1 LRAAKRRP
9 ADAAPL
15 WHDIREP
22 QHDCPRQEI
31 VLNPHLTTLLD
42 ELAAFGD
49 AHDGDPANAATR
61 MLNIT
66 PDTGEFLAVLVKAT
80 GARRILEIGTS
91 NGYST
96 LWLAAA
102 AAPVDGAVT
111 TIELAHEKIEMARAN
126 FARAGLDTR
135 ITLLEGDAG
144 AMLDSLFDASFDL
157 LFLDSKR
164 SAYLDWWPD
173 IRRVLRP
180 GGLLVV
186 DNATSHA
193 REMAAFTAAVRA
205 DAGFTTS
212 LVPVGKGEF
221 LAVKA

>member
-1 LRAAKRRP
+1 MWQDELTKE
-9 ADAAPL
+9 DAL
-15 WHDIREP
+15 DKKLH
-22 QHDCPRQEI
+22 
-31 VLNPHLTTLLD
+31 TLLA

-49 AHDGDPANAATR
+49 AHDGDAANRATR

-66 PDTGEFLAVLVKAT
+66 PDTGEFLAVLVKAMR
-80 GARRILEIGTS
+80 ARHVLEIGTS

-96 LWLAAA
+96 LWLADAVA
-102 AAPVDGAVT
+102 SIDGDVT
-111 TIELAHEKIEMARAN
+111 TVEMSPQKIAMARQN
-126 FARAGLDTR
+126 FERGGLEDR
-135 ITLLEGDAG
+135 ISQLEGDAG
-144 AMLDSLFDASFDL
+144 GHLAKFGDGEFDL
-157 LFLDSKR
+157 VFLDSQR

-173 IRRVLRP
+173 LKRILRG

-193 REMAAFTAAVRA
+193 EEMAAFTEAVRA
-205 DAGFTTS
+205 DGEFTTS

>member
-1 LRAAKRRP
+1 MDNKL
-9 ADAAPL
+9 
-15 WHDIREP
+15 H
-22 QHDCPRQEI
+22 
-31 VLNPHLTTLLD
+31 TLLA

-49 AHDGDPANAATR
+49 AHDSDAANRATR

-66 PDTGEFLAVLVKAT
+66 PDTGEFLAVLVKAM

-96 LWLAAA
+96 LWLADAA
-102 AAPVDGAVT
+102 VGMAGHVT
-111 TIELAHEKIEMARAN
+111 TVEMAPQKIAMAREN
-126 FARAGLDTR
+126 FARAGLASC
-135 ITLLEGDAG
+135 ITQVEGDAG
-144 AMLDSLFDASFDL
+144 AHLAQLEDAGFDL
-157 LFLDSKR
+157 VFLDSKR

-173 IRRVLRP
+173 LKRILRA

-193 REMAAFTAAVRA
+193 DEMADFTAAVRN
-205 DAGFTTS
+205 DGGFTAS

>member
-1 LRAAKRRP
+1 
-9 ADAAPL
+9 
-15 WHDIREP
+15 
-22 QHDCPRQEI
+22 
-31 VLNPHLTTLLD
+31 LNPHLTTLLD

>member
-1 LRAAKRRP
+1 LDPK
-9 ADAAPL
+9 L
-15 WHDIREP
+15 K
-22 QHDCPRQEI
+22 
-31 VLNPHLTTLLD
+31 TLLD

-49 AHDGDPANAATR
+49 AHDGDPANGSRR

-80 GARRILEIGTS
+80 GTRRILEVGTS

-96 LWLAAA
+96 LWLADAV
-102 AAPVDGAVT
+102 APANGSVT
-111 TIELAHEKIEMARAN
+111 TIELAPEKIEMARAN
-126 FARAGLDTR
+126 FARAGVDTR

-144 AMLDSLFDASFDL
+144 AMLANLFDASFDL

-164 SAYLDWWPD
+164 SDYLNWWPD
-173 IRRVLRP
+173 IRRVLRS

-186 DNATSHA
+186 DNGTSHA
-193 REMAAFTAAVRA
+193 DEMAAFTAAVRA

>member
-1 LRAAKRRP
+1 LDSR
-9 ADAAPL
+9 L
-15 WHDIREP
+15 
-22 QHDCPRQEI
+22 Q
-31 VLNPHLTTLLD
+31 TLLG

-49 AHDGDPANAATR
+49 AHDSDAADHASR

-66 PDTGEFLAVLVKAT
+66 PDTGEFLAVLVKAM

-96 LWLAAA
+96 LWLADAA
-102 AAPVDGAVT
+102 ASIDGAVT
-111 TIELAHEKIEMARAN
+111 TVEISPAKIAMAREN
-126 FARAGLDTR
+126 VDRAGLAGC
-135 ITLLEGDAG
+135 ITLREGDAG
-144 AMLDSLFDASFDL
+144 AILQGLADSAFDL
-157 LFLDSKR
+157 VFLDSQR
-164 SAYLDWWPD
+164 SAYLDWWRD
-173 IRRVLRP
+173 LQRILRP
-180 GGLLVV
+180 GGLLVA

-193 REMAAFTAAVRA
+193 GEMAAFTDAVRA

>member
-1 LRAAKRRP
+1 M
-9 ADAAPL
+9 
-15 WHDIREP
+15 
-22 QHDCPRQEI
+22 
-31 VLNPHLTTLLD
+31 NPHLTTLLD

-96 LWLAAA
+96 LWLADA

-144 AMLDSLFDASFDL
+144 AMLDRLFDASFDL

-193 REMAAFTAAVRA
+193 QEMAAFTAAVRA